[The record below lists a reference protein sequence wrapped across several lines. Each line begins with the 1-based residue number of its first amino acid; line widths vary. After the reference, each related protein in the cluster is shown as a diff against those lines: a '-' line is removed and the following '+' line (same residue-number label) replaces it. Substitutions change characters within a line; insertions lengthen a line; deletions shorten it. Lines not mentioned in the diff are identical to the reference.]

1 MSRGNNDDSNQRGVH
16 LQPKVD
22 GKGGPIMRPDGI
34 YRQDEPQRSSGGKND
49 VCIPF
54 LAGKCTFEKGCR
66 KRHPSKDDV
75 PRLLARYKKTR
86 CRFRDECYTEGCL
99 FLHPKEE
106 RQQETSFIAP
116 HHFPPL
122 SNSCMSVSSSSSD
135 SNSNSKQATVSD
147 SAWNKNP
154 PIMVA
159 DVPTNI
165 DSSRNPPRK
174 KDPTPRQGGSSPTSE
189 QQQVEPKQLPAA
201 WGAVDRTN
209 GEPSMVTN
217 SPPPQQPQPQPP
229 LPPSQEGYYSGPPQ
243 PTHSMMAPNMAP
255 PVIDS
260 NTGYPMDPSFYY
272 YDQSFYYNQQMIP
285 PYPII
290 AGNGIPGPHMGIP
303 FNAEAKE
310 FVPGMFT
317 A

>member
-1 MSRGNNDDSNQRGVH
+1 MSRGNNYDSNQRGDH

-122 SNSCMSVSSSSSD
+122 SNSCMSVSSTSSD
-135 SNSNSKQATVSD
+135 SNSKQATASD

-165 DSSRNPPRK
+165 DSSRNLPRK

-189 QQQVEPKQLPAA
+189 QQRVEPKELPAA
-201 WGAVDRTN
+201 WGSPNRKNV
-209 GEPSMVTN
+209 ESSMVTN
-217 SPPPQQPQPQPP
+217 SPPPQQPQPQPQPP
-229 LPPSQEGYYSGPPQ
+229 LPPSQEEYYGGPPQ
-243 PTHSMMAPNMAP
+243 PTHHMMAPNMATP
-255 PVIDS
+255 LIDP

-272 YDQSFYYNQQMIP
+272 YDQSFYYNQQMIS
-285 PYPII
+285 PYPIV
-290 AGNGIPGPHMGIP
+290 AGNGIPDPHMGIP